1 MLFPHVLHMFSV
13 RVFRTICVEFF
24 RNDFGGSPKEIAD
37 PAVKKNG
44 EKKAG
49 GGRVWKRGVLPFVW
63 RGLAVRALGGEGL
76 ELKTGSKRKS
86 P

>member
-1 MLFPHVLHMFSV
+1 MFSV
-13 RVFRTICVEFF
+13 KVFRTICVKFF
-24 RNDFGGSPKEIAD
+24 RSDFGRSPKEIAD

-49 GGRVWKRGVLPFVW
+49 EGRVWKRGVSRGVGV
-63 RGLAVRALGGEGL
+63 RGLGVDGVG
-76 ELKTGSKRKS
+76 LKTGMLRKR